1 MTDTKP
7 PTPKD
12 LTNRG
17 PGWKFWHEVLKD
29 YPKLRADQ
37 IVLLTEICRQLD
49 LLETLRK
56 VIAYEG
62 EIVEMKSGPRSHPAL
77 VEARQ
82 IRQELRR
89 TLGQLALPPLPDEQA
104 PPKLAPIAWLDE
116 SKAIDEIKKHR
127 HDPRIGKRSR
137 RKEQGRTAT

>member
-1 MTDTKP
+1 MTDTSP

-12 LTNRG
+12 LIHRG
-17 PGWKFWHEVLKD
+17 PGRKFWRTVLKD
-29 YPKLRADQ
+29 YSDLRADQ
-37 IVLLTEICRQLD
+37 IVLLTEVCRQLD
-49 LLETLRK
+49 VLEDLRTR
-56 VIAYEG
+56 VEDEG
-62 EIVEMKSGPRSHPAL
+62 AMLDQGKGPRAHPAL

-82 IRQELRR
+82 IRQEMRR